1 MENNK
6 TETKIL
12 KIISEEIADL
22 IRDKCG
28 EEINWEGSLK
38 YIDID
43 GTTINSVVCKIR
55 TQQGYL
61 YDITTPD
68 LYKFRIKKLQAKLS
82 GEMTKDFEL
91 QDEIQRLTMIINGV
105 KPTTGDD
112 KIECEGCG
120 S

>member
-1 MENNK
+1 MESNQ
-6 TETKIL
+6 EAVIEIIL
-12 KIISEEIADL
+12 EEIAEL

-38 YIDID
+38 YIDVD
-43 GTTINSVVCKIR
+43 GTKINSVVCKIR
-55 TQQGYL
+55 TMPGYL

-68 LYKFRIKKLQAKLS
+68 LYRFRVQKLKAKLS
-82 GEMTKDFEL
+82 GDMTKDFEI

-105 KPTTGDD
+105 TPATGDD